1 MSRQARVRDLWVRV
15 VPAYLAIAL
24 VGAYD
29 LVLFGSTTQFN
40 ISDDLFLLTYPSVI
54 HYLQTIRAEGFTL
67 WDPAN
72 FTGVPH
78 LGTGI
83 ATPFNPINYLV
94 LVLSPEVVFAVNAIF
109 FAVLAGGAMYF
120 LLRHVLGYPALPAFF
135 GGLIYQMLPI
145 SWRIY
150 HPFEVHMRFPLA
162 FFPLMVAGLTWF
174 QQTGDRRYAIYSA
187 LAVTAGVAV
196 GTPLLLPVLVLALL
210 VCASGEV
217 FERESTGH
225 VRGLLNRTLGSWA
238 TVVGLSVLL
247 SAAALLPFL
256 VAFFGSARPAG
267 GRGHWS
273 IVVELMTAFERFRPT
288 VRPNLA
294 GMSLLPIIVALAAA
308 GGLLRH
314 RTPGV
319 RRYVY
324 PIGLLLLVLTPL
336 MPVLSPVLKRV
347 PVLGG
352 LSPVTYLFFVDFM
365 LAVAAAAGL
374 AWWLTSARPSWMER
388 IFSLPLLAVA
398 AWMIAFAFA
407 IGAVSA
413 VRPREDIIGLF
424 TPSWVGA
431 SAGADPGAG
440 HSMSQW
446 LRLAFQTDRW
456 GIKYPSYFFGSR
468 QWLVLLA
475 ALGQAAGIVWLLQQR
490 QRGGTRGRGLVL
502 AGVLGTAAV
511 AFNWY
516 ITGPSRSLSQT
527 VYAETPVS
535 AFIRGLRPWERI
547 AYVVDPLAYHENEHQ
562 LFEAAPLVFGAK
574 LPNGFAHIT
583 PGAVMRLLYASEA
596 AGPQASKPPA
606 GSWVGNRDVARF
618 TENEGNRVFLTNP
631 DSRVLDL
638 LGVAYVVSPEPVHLP
653 HLTLVLAG
661 GVVTNSS
668 ANTSSNETRQLYVY
682 QNARSV
688 PRTFLASRC
697 VQQSPSR
704 ILESIAQG
712 QTPLFGTVFV
722 EESGAGTCADRAID
736 PGAVAGRAEIVEYR
750 SSRVIIDVQPT
761 QPAMLVLTDAYSPEW
776 RAYVDGR
783 PRPIVRVD
791 GAFRGVRVERG
802 DHVVGFV
809 YRPWS
814 FYIGVA
820 ISVLGLAWS
829 GARLVVRSGR
839 DENRPVFPDV
849 TG

>member
-1 MSRQARVRDLWVRV
+1 MTRQDRVRELWARV
-15 VPAYLAIAL
+15 VPAYLVIAL

-94 LVLSPEVVFAVNAIF
+94 LVLSPDVVFAVNAIF
-109 FAVLAGGAMYF
+109 FAVVGGTAMYV
-120 LLRHVLGYPALPAFF
+120 LLRHVLGYQALPAFF

-150 HPFEVHMRFPLA
+150 HPFEVHMRFPVA
-162 FFPLMVAGLTWF
+162 CFPLMVAGLTRF

-196 GTPLLLPVLVLALL
+196 GTPLLLPVIVLALL
-210 VCASGEV
+210 LCASGEV
-217 FERESTGH
+217 FERESTRH
-225 VRGLLNRTLGSWA
+225 VPGLLNRTLGAWA
-238 TVVGLSVLL
+238 MVVGLSLLL
-247 SAAALLPFL
+247 SAAAFLPLL
-256 VAFFGSARPAG
+256 VAFLGSARGAGPGHDWSPAG
-267 GRGHWS
+267 D
-273 IVVELMTAFERFRPT
+273 LLLAFQRLRST

-294 GMSLLPIIVALAAA
+294 GMSLLPIIVTLAAA

-314 RTPGV
+314 RAPGV

-324 PIGLLLLVLTPL
+324 PIGLLVLML
-336 MPVLSPVLKRV
+336 ILSMPVLSPVLTRA
-347 PVLGG
+347 PVLGSI
-352 LSPVTYLFFVDFM
+352 SPVTYLFFEDFM

-398 AWMIAFAFA
+398 AWMIAFAFV
-407 IGAVSA
+407 IGAVFA
-413 VRPREDIIGLF
+413 VRPREDMIRLF
-424 TPSWVGA
+424 SPSWTDV
-431 SAGADPGAG
+431 SARAGPGAG

-456 GIKYPSYFFGSR
+456 GIKYPSYFFGGR

-490 QRGGTRGRGLVL
+490 QRGGTRGRGMVL

-516 ITGPSRSLSQT
+516 TTGPSRSLTQT
-527 VYAETPVS
+527 VYAETPLS

-547 AYVVDPLAYHENEHQ
+547 AYVVDPFQYHENEHQ

-574 LPNGFAHIT
+574 LPNGFAHMA
-583 PGAVMRLLYASEA
+583 PGAVMRLLYASETA
-596 AGPQASKPPA
+596 RPEGSKGAA

-618 TENEGNRVFLTNP
+618 ADNEITRVFLTNP

-653 HLTLVLAG
+653 HLTLVLVG
-661 GVVTNSS
+661 GVTTNSS
-668 ANTSSNETRQLYVY
+668 ANTSSNEARQLYVY
-682 QNARSV
+682 QNARSA
-688 PRTFLASRC
+688 PRAFLASRC
-697 VQQSPSR
+697 VQQSPSQ
-704 ILESIAQG
+704 IVESIAQG
-712 QTPLFGTVFV
+712 QTPLFGTVFA
-722 EESGAGTCADRAID
+722 EESGGGACADRAID

-791 GAFRGVRVERG
+791 VAFRGVRVERG
-802 DHVVGFV
+802 NHVVAFV

-814 FYIGVA
+814 FYVGVA

-829 GARLVVRSGR
+829 GAQLAVRSGR
-839 DENRPVFPDV
+839 DENRPVSTDV